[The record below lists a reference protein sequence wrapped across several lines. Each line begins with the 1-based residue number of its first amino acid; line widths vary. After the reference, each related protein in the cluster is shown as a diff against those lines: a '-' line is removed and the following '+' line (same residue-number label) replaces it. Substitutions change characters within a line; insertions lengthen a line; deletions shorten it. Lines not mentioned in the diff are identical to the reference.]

1 MRKSATL
8 WALVTDSGFG
18 RLVELERS
26 PTNMRELAT
35 RESETRHLTSRELMT
50 GSSGR
55 DYDASGPVSHS
66 KHPRSDPHD
75 EAELAFVQEWVGLL
89 EESLAAGRFDRLMVV
104 ADPRTLGRLRGKMS
118 DALRAT
124 VIQEE
129 NLNLAKLAPKELEQR
144 LRKLAGWP

>member
-1 MRKSATL
+1 MRKRGTL
-8 WALVTDSGFG
+8 WVLVTDSGFG

-26 PTNMRELAT
+26 PAKMQELTT

-75 EAELAFVQEWVGLL
+75 EAELSFVQEWVNLL
-89 EESLAAGRFDRLMVV
+89 DKSLAAGRFDQLMVV
-104 ADPRTLGRLRGKMS
+104 ADPRSLGRLREHMS
-118 DALRAT
+118 QALRAK
-124 VIQEE
+124 VVKEE
-129 NLNLAKLAPKELEQR
+129 NLNLVKLAPKELEQR